1 MTPGEAGDPLACVR
15 VGGAQEKVAPTRRF
29 PMSPLFVLLFAVS
42 VIAAPVPKELKKA
55 KPSVN
60 GQ

>member
-1 MTPGEAGDPLACVR
+1 
-15 VGGAQEKVAPTRRF
+15 
-29 PMSPLFVLLFAVS
+29 MSPLFVLLFAVS
-42 VIAAPVPKELKKA
+42 VVAAPVPKELKKA